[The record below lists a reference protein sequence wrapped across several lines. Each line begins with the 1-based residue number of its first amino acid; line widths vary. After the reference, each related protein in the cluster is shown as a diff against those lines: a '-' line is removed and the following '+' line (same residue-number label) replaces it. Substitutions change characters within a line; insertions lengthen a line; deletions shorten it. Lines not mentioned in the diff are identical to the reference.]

1 MSGVCWFGGR
11 QPLQEDRK
19 HRTNNQNTNQPN
31 KTAWFIAAPLLGGY
45 GRDARGGATGAAAL
59 AAAKVWAL
67 AAPLGLAFRAA
78 SKGYA
83 PPVPFIIVSLVATA
97 VFMIGWRTALAAATP
112 DAKAG
117 GAGAGGS
124 GPAAAAAA
132 AKQRKDKR
140 GNPLEFISLLVSLTK
155 RW

>member
-1 MSGVCWFGGR
+1 M
-11 QPLQEDRK
+11 
-19 HRTNNQNTNQPN
+19 
-31 KTAWFIAAPLLGGY
+31 
-45 GRDARGGATGAAAL
+45 
-59 AAAKVWAL
+59 WAL

-83 PPVPFIIVSLVATA
+83 PPVPFVIVSLVATA

-112 DAKAG
+112 DVVKAG
-117 GAGAGGS
+117 GAGAGS